1 MHACG
6 VFEVNSVNSD
16 TNILSADNILQ
27 VAINTRGKPDV
38 TGKLFHDEILAGA
51 LKNGTGWVEYVYINP
66 VQTNLYYK
74 TTYYR
79 LTKGSDGKSDIA
91 ASDNFRH
98 CNS

>member
-1 MHACG
+1 MTVVA
-6 VFEVNSVNSD
+6 
-16 TNILSADNILQ
+16 LADNILQ
-27 VAINTRGKPDV
+27 VGINTHGKPDV

-79 LTKGSDGKSDIA
+79 LTKGSDGKSYIA
-91 ASDNFRH
+91 ASGNFRR
-98 CNS
+98 CNT